1 MILRKGLNIAM
12 KELEQRINA
21 ISMTPKLYEN

>member
-12 KELEQRINA
+12 IELEQRINA
-21 ISMTPKLYEN
+21 ISMTLKLYKN